1 MSKRQEKGRLAPFVP
16 YLKETMREP
25 AWKIMS
31 MGARLLYLHLKA
43 RYNLQSHNNGRL
55 YLPTRMASE
64 ELGNANLRC
73 IGRWFRELQHYG
85 WIVMMEAGA
94 LGVEGKGRAPRWRL
108 TELGYMK
115 DPPTRDYTR
124 WQGDLFVDQK
134 PVRRK
139 QNPDGTK
146 AIRVMAQRQSPVM
159 AQVPSVSPASDGTKA
174 IKGNDPSDGTTAIK
188 SSLTT
193 RLGRA
198 GSELGEGACEAQ
210 AVLPP
215 PHAPILPS
223 GHLPI
228 HPIFEPSHCR
238 RGKKRRSER
247 VSVCLSAVISSAV

>member
-1 MSKRQEKGRLAPFVP
+1 MSKRNQDKGRLSPFVP
-16 YLKETMREP
+16 YLKDTMREP

-31 MGARLLYLHLKA
+31 MGARLLYLHIKA
-43 RYNLQSHNNGRL
+43 RYNIQSHNNGRL
-55 YLPTRMASE
+55 YLPTRMAAE

-85 WIVMMEAGA
+85 FIVMMQGGS

-124 WQGDLFVDQK
+124 WQGDLFVDPTDRK
-134 PVRRK
+134 K

-159 AQVPSVSPASDGTKA
+159 AQVPSVHPASDGTKA
-174 IKGNDPSDGTTAIK
+174 IKGNDPSDGSCAIK

-193 RLGRA
+193 GVVRA
-198 GSELGEGACEAQ
+198 GTTRGA
-210 AVLPP
+210 
-215 PHAPILPS
+215 
-223 GHLPI
+223 
-228 HPIFEPSHCR
+228 
-238 RGKKRRSER
+238 K
-247 VSVCLSAVISSAV
+247 